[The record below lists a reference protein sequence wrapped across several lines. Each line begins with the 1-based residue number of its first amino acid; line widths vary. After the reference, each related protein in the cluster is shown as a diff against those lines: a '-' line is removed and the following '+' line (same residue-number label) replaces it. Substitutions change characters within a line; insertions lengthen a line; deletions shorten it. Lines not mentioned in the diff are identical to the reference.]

1 MLLAID
7 IGNTNIV
14 VGGYKDD
21 ELLFLSRM
29 RTDHLKTKDEY
40 AVILRSVTKLHG
52 YLREDLTGAII
63 SSVVPALVS
72 TIRDALL
79 MINKDV
85 RVLTVGPGMKT
96 GLNIKLDDPATLG
109 SDLVCVSVA
118 SLAKYKQPSIVI
130 DMGTATTISAIDR
143 NNAYLGG
150 SIIPGIRT
158 SMEALA
164 LNTALLQH
172 ISFDTAPKSVIGSN
186 TIDAMLSGAIF
197 GNASQLDGMIERY
210 KKELGDDLTVIAT
223 GGAAPLIIKHC
234 VQDIVYDE
242 HLLLDGL
249 NLLYKKNTL

>member
-79 MINKDV
+79 MINKDA

-197 GNASQLDGMIERY
+197 GNASQLDGMIARY
-210 KKELGDDLTVIAT
+210 KEELGDDLTVIAT

-242 HLLLDGL
+242 NLLLDGL
-249 NLLYKKNTL
+249 NILYKKNTL